1 MFNFIW
7 LEIIAK
13 LRYANYGLL
22 GLSDNTRQKVLILS
36 YDNKCFKDYR
46 SEITRKDERIVFAIV
61 YGHRQPIPGTMVACL
76 LVLVVAVQSQWPNNF
91 AGYGLNPAGFF
102 GGFNGLYPGYA
113 GFPAGQFYGHP
124 GRYVNYPAASLPA
137 YDAFGN
143 QVGGYGQVHD
153 TPEVA
158 QAKAAHF
165 AAHDAARARLFTPV
179 VAARVAAVPVA
190 DAAVTPTLAIET
202 AASSLVETVATP
214 VVETVSAPV
223 ESVAVVTPIMS
234 RKKRQIQPALGNA
247 PFAFPYGGYYPA
259 AANNNFQHPA
269 VPYITPNAGAVG
281 AAVAPIFPM
290 ATSTQYH
297 AQDEFGQTT
306 FGYAHP
312 GQAATNYRDALGNQ
326 IGSYSYFNPEGK
338 QVRVS
343 YTADHRGFR
352 VLSNDLPVG
361 PVQVQDTFEVAQAKA
376 AHFAAHAAARARL
389 ISTPPAVSSTA
400 VEAPVVAAAEP
411 AVVAIPSADATTAAA
426 SVAQTA

>member
-1 MFNFIW
+1 MKSI
-7 LEIIAK
+7 
-13 LRYANYGLL
+13 
-22 GLSDNTRQKVLILS
+22 
-36 YDNKCFKDYR
+36 
-46 SEITRKDERIVFAIV
+46 
-61 YGHRQPIPGTMVACL
+61 VACL

-91 AGYGLNPAGFF
+91 GYGVHPAGFF

-113 GFPAGQFYGHP
+113 GLPAGPFYGHP

-143 QVGGYGQVHD
+143 QVGGYGQVQD

-165 AAHDAARARLFTPV
+165 AAHAAARARLFTPV
-179 VAARVAAVPVA
+179 VAAPVAVPVA
-190 DAAVTPTLAIET
+190 ADAAVAPTLAMET

-223 ESVAVVTPIMS
+223 VETVAAPVESVADVATSIMS
-234 RKKRQIQPALGNA
+234 RKKRQIQPLANA
-247 PFAFPYGGYYPA
+247 PFGFPYGGYYSAP
-259 AANNNFQHPA
+259 NNFQHSA
-269 VPYITPNAGAVG
+269 VPYITPNVGAG

-389 ISTPPAVSSTA
+389 ISAPPAASTA
-400 VEAPVVAAAEP
+400 VEAPIAAASAAAEP
-411 AVVAIPSADATTAAA
+411 SVVVASPDAAT
-426 SVAQTA
+426 VAQTA